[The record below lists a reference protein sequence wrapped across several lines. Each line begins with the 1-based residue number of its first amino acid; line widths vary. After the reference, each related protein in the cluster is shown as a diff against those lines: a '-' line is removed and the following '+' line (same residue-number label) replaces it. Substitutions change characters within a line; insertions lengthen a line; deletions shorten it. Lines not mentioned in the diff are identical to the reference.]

1 MAVLL
6 KRHMAIIAAFVSVT
20 VVLSVYSHIY
30 ASAGRATVYIEDIYG
45 DQAELNGIT
54 VNGVL
59 QDRYHRLIFD
69 VKDGETKT
77 RTEYN
82 QHYKDIIPPYYNVNY
97 NAKMFDGIQYTYEL
111 EPGWKMKV
119 MISYFDLRSMD
130 QENWMN
136 YSLDFTTDV
145 IGPGGNQYSLTN
157 DTGYAMASTGGKIYF
172 TVPTTR
178 EYTGTNGI
186 YEIVKF
192 YSMSDRLLME
202 ANNLTSPKD
211 AVRTVTTFSLDG
223 NKDGG
228 PTIEV
233 LGLEA
238 AGDKLALILAI
249 DGMLVVRTYDPKSGA
264 MLGEVALD
272 DFRLVEYRE
281 GSEDRAKAYYPPYH
295 AFSDNRS
302 LNLCFRSSASTQ
314 DADVFAILSFDVSEG
329 ITLESNIEERYTEG
343 EPERFWDITAK
354 NGKLYVVVLLRE
366 RRGQSFVTYDVLFPK
381 RLLLYAYKA
390 GTLVYKGELVTDM
403 DDDVALERQRNIS
416 GDFIYDVPRYRH
428 FADVELR

>member
-30 ASAGRATVYIEDIYG
+30 ASAARATVYIEDIYG
-45 DQAELNGIT
+45 DRAELNGIT

-69 VKDGETKT
+69 VKDGETKS

-97 NAKMFDGIQYTYEL
+97 NDKMFDGIQYTYEL

-119 MISYFDLRSMD
+119 RISYFDLMSKD
-130 QENWMN
+130 WTN
-136 YSLDFTTDV
+136 YSVDFTTDV
-145 IGPGGNQYSLTN
+145 IGPGGNQYSLAN

-192 YSMSDRLLME
+192 YSMSDRLFMQARGE
-202 ANNLTSPKD
+202 SQPKD

-249 DGMLVVRTYDPKSGA
+249 DGRLAIRTYDPKSGA

-272 DFRLVEYRE
+272 DFT
-281 GSEDRAKAYYPPYH
+281 KAYYPPYH
-295 AFSDNRS
+295 AFSDNGS
-302 LNLCFRSSASTQ
+302 LNLCFRSNASTQ
-314 DADVFAILSFDVSEG
+314 DTDVFAILSFDVSEG

-354 NGKLYVVVLLRE
+354 NDRLYIAVLLRE
-366 RRGQSFVTYDVLFPK
+366 HRGQNFVTYDVLRPK
-381 RLLLYAYKA
+381 RLLLYAYQA

-403 DDDVALERQRNIS
+403 DEDAALERQRNIS
-416 GDFIYDVPRYRH
+416 GDFIYDAPRYRH